1 MADDFSSEQPDSSRP
16 NRRDLQHPARS
27 GASQRI
33 SDEQLQAAQR
43 VLETH
48 LSKSASGSL
57 TAPN

>member
-1 MADDFSSEQPDSSRP
+1 MADDFSSEQPESSRP
-16 NRRDLQHPARS
+16 DRRDLQQPARS